1 MEIIGT
7 CLNCFPSSGSF
18 LVNGVVAL
26 SVLGFALYRGGLRAT
41 VRG

>member
-7 CLNCFPSSGSF
+7 CLNCLPSSGSF

-26 SVLGFALYRGGLRAT
+26 SVLSFALCCGRLRGAFLQ
-41 VRG
+41 